1 MRPMECPTCGQEIR
15 PGQRRVPT
23 PDGPVH
29 ETCLGGSSTTDSTQT
44 RRGKGYET
52 VLRAAVLV
60 VLVTAFLFVAAKL
73 AIGAVRR
80 LFR

>member
-1 MRPMECPTCGQEIR
+1 M
-15 PGQRRVPT
+15 
-23 PDGPVH
+23 H
-29 ETCLGGSSTTDSTQT
+29 ESCVGGSSPADSPQG

-60 VLVTAFLFVAAKL
+60 VLVTAVLFVAAKL

-80 LFR
+80 LLR

>member
-1 MRPMECPTCGQEIR
+1 MECPTCGQEIR

-23 PDGPVH
+23 PDGPMH
-29 ETCLGGSSTTDSTQT
+29 ESCVGGSSPADSPQG

-60 VLVTAFLFVAAKL
+60 VLVTAVLFVAAKL
-73 AIGAVRR
+73 AIRAVRR
-80 LFR
+80 LLR